1 MAEGFKVELQ
11 REIQKAVDDTLQQ
24 AEAVMGDLKIK
35 HNADILEQ
43 RAKFKQELEIA
54 QRDIEMC
61 AESNELL
68 QNELDEALSELKKLR
83 AAGNIGLRRL
93 SARLRMQK
101 QKLQINLRTASPRPL
116 RQSRQRVA
124 PRQRTHQLSPCQ
136 NKLQEG

>member
-11 REIQKAVDDTLQQ
+11 PEIQKAVDDTLQQ

-83 AAGNIGLRRL
+83 AAGNIGLR
-93 SARLRMQK
+93 MQK